1 MEHSFHPGEVWLDEA
16 GKPIQAHGFS
26 VFYDEKERCYHWF
39 GENKEFTLGGTS
51 TVWTWGV
58 RSYKSKDLYNW
69 EDEGLIIPPTPED
82 LSSPLHPTYMMDR
95 PHCLY
100 CGKTGLYMM
109 WLKIMTGNAT
119 SFMSVLAS
127 PSFLGPY
134 HFVHPMLKPLAM
146 DTGDFTL
153 VEEKGKGYFI
163 FERPHFELIS
173 AELNDTFDD
182 VTGVFSA
189 HYQGLKPP
197 FTREAP
203 TYFNH
208 SGHHYLLTSG
218 TSGYVPNPSSVCVFD
233 DFAGEYRD
241 LGNPCVDDVD
251 ETSFYSQFTCVLN
264 LPNSSFSIAMAD
276 RWMPLPEQMAFSKG
290 YAAKMAQEV
299 AEGKRNDIAIPNYAP
314 KKIGPLSK
322 KLQVHP
328 ENISIARYVWLPLLW
343 KGDRPQ
349 IVFKK
354 EWRYEDYLH

>member
-1 MEHSFHPGEVWLDEA
+1 
-16 GKPIQAHGFS
+16 
-26 VFYDEKERCYHWF
+26 
-39 GENKEFTLGGTS
+39 
-51 TVWTWGV
+51 
-58 RSYKSKDLYNW
+58 
-69 EDEGLIIPPTPED
+69 
-82 LSSPLHPTYMMDR
+82 MMDR

-100 CGKTGLYMM
+100 CKKTGLYMM

-163 FERPHFELIS
+163 FERPHFELIT

-182 VTGVFSA
+182 VSGVFSA

-208 SGHHYLLTSG
+208 GGHHYLLTSG

-264 LPNSSFSIAMAD
+264 ATEFFFFHRHGGSLD
-276 RWMPLPEQMAFSKG
+276 
-290 YAAKMAQEV
+290 AASGANGLFQGLCREDG
-299 AEGKRNDIAIPNYAP
+299 ARSRGRETERHRDSG
-314 KKIGPLSK
+314 L
-322 KLQVHP
+322 HP
-328 ENISIARYVWLPLLW
+328 E
-343 KGDRPQ
+343 KDRPAQ
-349 IVFKK
+349 
-354 EWRYEDYLH
+354 